1 MMIKEWKKL
10 GLLSLTATMLLG
22 VGAPSVQAQDLTT
35 DELVNRVIKTS
46 LQSKSVHTKVKFS
59 MTHSDLEEK
68 NTQTVLDGELDA
80 SLDLDKMAGKA
91 EFGLAKFPGA
101 SKVKLALLDGY
112 LYGKADGKELD
123 PIDLKSQVPSWKS
136 DLENLRQVESWN
148 SPQYKGELAKYFKSV
163 QEDQGYL
170 LQLSET
176 IDGKQF
182 YRDYQQL
189 WDQVKQEALHQL
201 LLETSNPT
209 IYGDFASFIDYVL
222 NEEAF
227 GAFVARKPKILVQT
241 DKDFRVTHVT
251 IDFQFSIDQGMDL
264 FSGLTGIF
272 HVKLEADLD
281 QYDQAVS
288 VEKP

>member
-1 MMIKEWKKL
+1 MIKGWKKL
-10 GLLSLTATMLLG
+10 GLLSLTTTMLWG

-68 NTQTVLDGELDA
+68 NTQTVLDGELDG
-80 SLDLDKMAGKA
+80 SFDLDKMAGKA

-101 SKVKLALLDGY
+101 SKVKLALVDGY
-112 LYGKADGKELD
+112 LYGKADGKDLE

-170 LQLSET
+170 LQLSEA
-176 IDGKQF
+176 IDGKQL
-182 YRDYQQL
+182 YRDHQEF

-201 LLETSNPT
+201 LLETSNPN

-227 GAFVARKPKILVQT
+227 GAFMARKPKILVQT

-251 IDFQFSIDQGMDL
+251 IDFQFSIDQGMEL

>member
-1 MMIKEWKKL
+1 MNKGWKKL
-10 GLLSLTATMLLG
+10 GLLSLTATMLWG

-59 MTHSDLEEK
+59 MTHSDLEE
-68 NTQTVLDGELDA
+68 NHTQTVLKSELDG
-80 SLDLDKMAGKA
+80 SFDLDKMTGKA
-91 EFGLAKFPGA
+91 EVAQFAGTNKI
-101 SKVKLALLDGY
+101 KLALLDGY
-112 LYGKADGKELD
+112 LYGKADGKDLD

-136 DLENLRQVESWN
+136 DLESMRQVETWI
-148 SPQYKGELAKYFKSV
+148 SPQDSGELAKYIQSA

-176 IDGKQF
+176 IDGKQL

-201 LLETSNPT
+201 LLETSNPN

-227 GAFVARKPKILVQT
+227 GAFMASKPKILVQT

-251 IDFQFSIDQGMDL
+251 VDFQFSIDQGMEI

>member
-1 MMIKEWKKL
+1 MIKGWKKL
-10 GLLSLTATMLLG
+10 GLLSLTATMLWG

-59 MTHSDLEEK
+59 MTHSDLEE
-68 NTQTVLDGELDA
+68 NHTQTVLKSELDA
-80 SLDLDKMAGKA
+80 SFDLDKMTGKA
-91 EFGLAKFPGA
+91 EVDQFAGINKI
-101 SKVKLALLDGY
+101 KLALVDGY
-112 LYGKADGKELD
+112 LYGKADGKDLD
-123 PIDLKSQVPSWKS
+123 PIDLQSQVPSWKS
-136 DLENLRQVESWN
+136 DLENLRQVETWN

-176 IDGKQF
+176 IDGKQL
-182 YRDYQQL
+182 YRDYQEL

-201 LLETSNPT
+201 LLEISNPT

-227 GAFVARKPKILVQT
+227 GAFMARKPKILVQT

>member
-1 MMIKEWKKL
+1 MMNKGWKKL
-10 GLLSLTATMLLG
+10 GLLSLTATMLWG
-22 VGAPSVQAQDLTT
+22 VGAPGVQAQDLTT

-101 SKVKLALLDGY
+101 SKVKLALVDGY
-112 LYGKADGKELD
+112 LYGKADGKELE
-123 PIDLKSQVPSWKS
+123 PIDLQSQVPSWKS
-136 DLENLRQVESWN
+136 DLENLRQVETWN

-170 LQLSET
+170 LQLSEA
-176 IDGKQF
+176 IDGKQL
-182 YRDYQQL
+182 YRDHQEF

-201 LLETSNPT
+201 LLETSNPN

-227 GAFVARKPKILVQT
+227 GAFMARKPKILVQT

-251 IDFQFSIDQGMDL
+251 VDFQFSIDQGMEL
-264 FSGLTGIF
+264 FSGLTGTF

>member
-1 MMIKEWKKL
+1 MMNKGWKKL
-10 GLLSLTATMLLG
+10 GLLSLTATMLWG
-22 VGAPSVQAQDLTT
+22 VGAPSAQAQDLTT

-59 MTHSDLEEK
+59 MTHSDLEE
-68 NTQTVLDGELDA
+68 NHTQTVLDGELDA

-91 EFGLAKFPGA
+91 EFGLVKFPGA
-101 SKVKLALLDGY
+101 SKVKLALVDGY

-123 PIDLKSQVPSWKS
+123 RIDLKSQVPSWKS

-170 LQLSET
+170 LQLSEA

-227 GAFVARKPKILVQT
+227 GAFMARKPKILVQT

-251 IDFQFSIDQGMDL
+251 VDFQFSIDQGMEL

>member
-1 MMIKEWKKL
+1 MMNKGWKKL
-10 GLLSLTATMLLG
+10 GLLSLTATMLWG
-22 VGAPSVQAQDLTT
+22 VGAPSVQAQD
-35 DELVNRVIKTS
+35 ELENRVIKTS
-46 LQSKSVHTKVKFS
+46 LQSKSVHTKLKVS

-101 SKVKLALLDGY
+101 SKVKLALVDGY
-112 LYGKADGKELD
+112 LYGKADGKDLE

-136 DLENLRQVESWN
+136 DLENLRQVETWN

-176 IDGKQF
+176 TDGKQL

-227 GAFVARKPKILVQT
+227 GAFMARKPKILVQT

-251 IDFQFSIDQGMDL
+251 VDFQFSIDQGMEI
-264 FSGLTGIF
+264 FSGLTGTF
-272 HVKLEADLD
+272 HVKLEVDLD

>member
-1 MMIKEWKKL
+1 MIKGWKKL
-10 GLLSLTATMLLG
+10 GLLSLTATMLWG
-22 VGAPSVQAQDLTT
+22 VGAPGVQAQDITT

-46 LQSKSVHTKVKFS
+46 LQSKSVHTKLKVS
-59 MTHSDLEEK
+59 MTHSDLEE
-68 NTQTVLDGELDA
+68 NHTQTVLKSELDA
-80 SLDLDKMAGKA
+80 SFDLDKMTGKA
-91 EFGLAKFPGA
+91 EVDQFAGINKI
-101 SKVKLALLDGY
+101 KLALVDGY
-112 LYGKADGKELD
+112 LYGKADGKDLE

-136 DLENLRQVESWN
+136 DLENLRQVETWN

-176 IDGKQF
+176 IDGKQL

-227 GAFVARKPKILVQT
+227 GAFMARKPKILVQT

-251 IDFQFSIDQGMDL
+251 VDFQFSIDQGMEI
-264 FSGLTGIF
+264 FSGLTGTF
-272 HVKLEADLD
+272 HVKLEVDLD

>member
-1 MMIKEWKKL
+1 MMNKGWKKL
-10 GLLSLTATMLLG
+10 GLLSLTATMLWG

-35 DELVNRVIKTS
+35 DELVNRLIKTS
-46 LQSKSVHTKVKFS
+46 LQSKSVHTKIKVS
-59 MTHSDLEEK
+59 MTYSDLEE
-68 NTQTVLDGELDA
+68 NHTQTVLKSEVDA
-80 SLDLDKMAGKA
+80 SLDLDKMTGKA
-91 EFGLAKFPGA
+91 VISLDKFAGA
-101 SKVKLALLDGY
+101 SKVKLALVDGY

-123 PIDLKSQVPSWKS
+123 RIDLKSQVLSWKS
-136 DLENLRQVESWN
+136 DLENLRQVETWIR
-148 SPQYKGELAKYFKSV
+148 PQDTWELAKYFKSV
-163 QEDQGYL
+163 KEDWGYL
-170 LQLSET
+170 LLLSEA
-176 IDGKQF
+176 IDGKQL
-182 YRDYQQL
+182 YRDHQEF
-189 WDQVKQEALHQL
+189 WDQVKQELLHQV

-209 IYGDFASFIDYVL
+209 IYDQNARLIDYIL

-227 GAFVARKPKILVQT
+227 GAFMAREPEILVRT

-251 IDFQFSIDQGMDL
+251 VDFQFSIDQEMEL

>member
-1 MMIKEWKKL
+1 MIKGWKKL
-10 GLLSLTATMLLG
+10 GLLSLTATILLG
-22 VGAPSVQAQDLTT
+22 VGAPGVQAQD
-35 DELVNRVIKTS
+35 ELINRVIKTS
-46 LQSKSVHTKVKFS
+46 LQSKSVHTKIKVS
-59 MTHSDLEEK
+59 MTHSDLEE
-68 NTQTVLDGELDA
+68 NHTQTVLKSEVDA
-80 SLDLDKMAGKA
+80 SLDLDKMTGKA

-101 SKVKLALLDGY
+101 SKVKLALVDGY

-123 PIDLKSQVPSWKS
+123 PIDLKSQVLSWKS
-136 DLENLRQVESWN
+136 DLESMRQVEDWIR
-148 SPQYKGELAKYFKSV
+148 PQDSRELAMYILRVK
-163 QEDQGYL
+163 EDWGYL
-170 LQLSET
+170 LQLSEA
-176 IDGKQF
+176 IDGKQL

-189 WDQVKQEALHQL
+189 WDQIKQEALHQL
-201 LLETSNPT
+201 LLETSNPN

-227 GAFVARKPKILVQT
+227 GAFMARKPKILVQT

-251 IDFQFSIDQGMDL
+251 IDFQFSIDQEMEL

>member
-1 MMIKEWKKL
+1 MNKGWKKL
-10 GLLSLTATMLLG
+10 GLLSLTATMLWG

-80 SLDLDKMAGKA
+80 SLDLDKMTGKA
-91 EFGLAKFPGA
+91 EVDQFAGINKI
-101 SKVKLALLDGY
+101 KLALVDGY

-136 DLENLRQVESWN
+136 DLENLRQVETWN

-170 LQLSET
+170 LQLSEA
-176 IDGKQF
+176 IDGKQL

-189 WDQVKQEALHQL
+189 WDQVKQEALHQV

-227 GAFVARKPKILVQT
+227 GAFMARKPKILVQT
-241 DKDFRVTHVT
+241 DKDFRVTRVT
-251 IDFQFSIDQGMDL
+251 VDFQFSIDQGMDL

>member
-1 MMIKEWKKL
+1 MMIKGWKKL

-101 SKVKLALLDGY
+101 SKVKLALVDGY
-112 LYGKADGKELD
+112 LYGKADGKDLE

-136 DLENLRQVESWN
+136 DLENLRQVETWN

-176 IDGKQF
+176 IDGKQL
-182 YRDYQQL
+182 YRDYQEL

-227 GAFVARKPKILVQT
+227 GAFMARKPKILVQT

-251 IDFQFSIDQGMDL
+251 VDFQFSIDQGMEI
-264 FSGLTGIF
+264 FSGLTGTF
-272 HVKLEADLD
+272 HVKLEVDLD

>member
-1 MMIKEWKKL
+1 MIKGWKKL
-10 GLLSLTATMLLG
+10 GLLSLTATILLG
-22 VGAPSVQAQDLTT
+22 VGAPGVQAQD
-35 DELVNRVIKTS
+35 ELINRVIKTS
-46 LQSKSVHTKVKFS
+46 LQSKSVHTKIKVS
-59 MTHSDLEEK
+59 MTHSDLEE
-68 NTQTVLDGELDA
+68 NHTQTVLKSEVDA
-80 SLDLDKMAGKA
+80 SLDLDKMTGKA

-101 SKVKLALLDGY
+101 SKVKLALVDGY

-123 PIDLKSQVPSWKS
+123 RIDLKSQVLSWKS
-136 DLENLRQVESWN
+136 DLESMRQVEDWIR
-148 SPQYKGELAKYFKSV
+148 PQDSGELAKYILRVK
-163 QEDQGYL
+163 EDWGYL
-170 LQLSET
+170 LQLSEA
-176 IDGKQF
+176 IDGKQL

-189 WDQVKQEALHQL
+189 WDQIKQEALHQL
-201 LLETSNPT
+201 LLETSNPN

-227 GAFVARKPKILVQT
+227 GAFMARKPKILVQT

-251 IDFQFSIDQGMDL
+251 IDFQFSIDQGMEL

>member
-1 MMIKEWKKL
+1 MMNKGWKKL
-10 GLLSLTATMLLG
+10 GLLSLTATMLWG
-22 VGAPSVQAQDLTT
+22 VGAPSVQAQDEQL
-35 DELVNRVIKTS
+35 NRVIKTS
-46 LQSKSVHTKVKFS
+46 LQSKSVHTKLKVS
-59 MTHSDLEEK
+59 MTHSDLEE
-68 NTQTVLDGELDA
+68 NHTQTVLKGELDA
-80 SLDLDKMAGKA
+80 SLDLDKMTGKA

-101 SKVKLALLDGY
+101 SKVKLALVDGY

-123 PIDLKSQVPSWKS
+123 RIDLKSQVLSWKS
-136 DLENLRQVESWN
+136 DLESMRQVEDWIR
-148 SPQYKGELAKYFKSV
+148 PQDSRELAMYILRVK
-163 QEDQGYL
+163 EDWGYL
-170 LQLSET
+170 LQLSEA
-176 IDGKQF
+176 IDGKQL

-189 WDQVKQEALHQL
+189 WDQIKQEALHQL
-201 LLETSNPT
+201 LLETSNPN

-227 GAFVARKPKILVQT
+227 GAFMARKPKILVQT

-251 IDFQFSIDQGMDL
+251 IDFQFSIDQGMEL

>member
-1 MMIKEWKKL
+1 
-10 GLLSLTATMLLG
+10 MLLG
-22 VGAPSVQAQDLTT
+22 IGAPSVQAQDLTT

-101 SKVKLALLDGY
+101 SKVKLALVDGY
-112 LYGKADGKELD
+112 LYGKADGKDLE

-136 DLENLRQVESWN
+136 DLENLRQVDTWN
-148 SPQYKGELAKYFKSV
+148 SPQYKGELAKYIQSV

-176 IDGKQF
+176 IDGKQL
-182 YRDYQQL
+182 YRDYQEF

-209 IYGDFASFIDYVL
+209 IYGDFANFIDYVL

-227 GAFVARKPKILVQT
+227 GAFMARKPKILVQT

-251 IDFQFSIDQGMDL
+251 VDFQFSIDQGMDL

>member
-1 MMIKEWKKL
+1 MIKGWKKL
-10 GLLSLTATMLLG
+10 GLLSLTATILLG
-22 VGAPSVQAQDLTT
+22 VGAPGVQAQD
-35 DELVNRVIKTS
+35 ELINRVIKTS
-46 LQSKSVHTKVKFS
+46 LQSKSVHTKIKVS
-59 MTHSDLEEK
+59 MTHSDLEE
-68 NTQTVLDGELDA
+68 NHTQTVLKSEVDA
-80 SLDLDKMAGKA
+80 SLDLDKMTGKA

-101 SKVKLALLDGY
+101 SKVKLALVDGY
-112 LYGKADGKELD
+112 LYGKANGKNLE
-123 PIDLKSQVPSWKS
+123 PIDLKSQVLSWKS
-136 DLENLRQVESWN
+136 DLESMRQVEDWIR
-148 SPQYKGELAKYFKSV
+148 PQDSRELAMYILRVK
-163 QEDQGYL
+163 EDWGYL
-170 LQLSET
+170 LQLSEA
-176 IDGKQF
+176 IDGKQL

-189 WDQVKQEALHQL
+189 WDQIKQEALHQL
-201 LLETSNPT
+201 LLETSNPN

-227 GAFVARKPKILVQT
+227 GAFMARKPKILVQT

-251 IDFQFSIDQGMDL
+251 IDFQFSIDQGMEL

>member
-68 NTQTVLDGELDA
+68 NTQTVLDGDLDA
-80 SLDLDKMAGKA
+80 SLDLDKMTGKA

-101 SKVKLALLDGY
+101 SKIKLALVDGY
-112 LYGKADGKELD
+112 LYGKADGKDLD
-123 PIDLKSQVPSWKS
+123 PIDLQSQVPSWKS
-136 DLENLRQVESWN
+136 DLENLRQVETWN

-170 LQLSET
+170 LQLSEA
-176 IDGKQF
+176 IDGKQL

-189 WDQVKQEALHQL
+189 WDQVKQEALHQV

-227 GAFVARKPKILVQT
+227 GAFMARKPKILVQT
-241 DKDFRVTHVT
+241 DKDFRVTRVT
-251 IDFQFSIDQGMDL
+251 VDFQFSIDQGMDL

>member
-1 MMIKEWKKL
+1 MNKGWKKL
-10 GLLSLTATMLLG
+10 GLLSLTTTMLWG

-112 LYGKADGKELD
+112 LYGKADGKDLD

-136 DLENLRQVESWN
+136 DLESMRQVETWL
-148 SPQYKGELAKYFKSV
+148 SPQDSGELAKYIQSV

-170 LQLSET
+170 LQLSEA
-176 IDGKQF
+176 IDGKQL
-182 YRDYQQL
+182 YRDHQEF
-189 WDQVKQEALHQL
+189 WDQVKQEILHQV

-209 IYGDFASFIDYVL
+209 IYDQNVRLIDYIL

-227 GAFVARKPKILVQT
+227 GAFMARKPKILVQT

-251 IDFQFSIDQGMDL
+251 VDFQFSIDQGMEL

>member
-1 MMIKEWKKL
+1 MIKEWKKL
-10 GLLSLTATMLLG
+10 GLLSLTATMLWG
-22 VGAPSVQAQDLTT
+22 IGAPSVQAQD
-35 DELVNRVIKTS
+35 ELENRVIKTS
-46 LQSKSVHTKVKFS
+46 LQSKSVHTKIKVS
-59 MTHSDLEEK
+59 MTHSDLEE
-68 NTQTVLDGELDA
+68 NHTQTVLKSEVDA
-80 SLDLDKMAGKA
+80 SLDLDKMTGKA
-91 EFGLAKFPGA
+91 VISLDKFAGA

-123 PIDLKSQVPSWKS
+123 RIDLKSQVLSWKS
-136 DLENLRQVESWN
+136 DLENLRQVETWIR
-148 SPQYKGELAKYFKSV
+148 PQDTWELAKYFKSV
-163 QEDQGYL
+163 KEDWGYL
-170 LQLSET
+170 LLLSEA
-176 IDGKQF
+176 IDGKQL
-182 YRDYQQL
+182 YRDHQEF
-189 WDQVKQEALHQL
+189 WDQVKQELLHQV

-209 IYGDFASFIDYVL
+209 IYDQNARLIDYIL

-227 GAFVARKPKILVQT
+227 GAFMAREPEILVRT

-251 IDFQFSIDQGMDL
+251 VDFQFSIDQEMEL

>member
-1 MMIKEWKKL
+1 MMNKGWKKL
-10 GLLSLTATMLLG
+10 GILSLTATMLLG
-22 VGAPSVQAQDLTT
+22 IGAPSVQAQDLTT

-59 MTHSDLEEK
+59 MTHSDLEE
-68 NTQTVLDGELDA
+68 NHTQTVLDGELDA

-101 SKVKLALLDGY
+101 SKVKLALVDGY
-112 LYGKADGKELD
+112 LYGKADGKDLE

-176 IDGKQF
+176 IDGKQL

-227 GAFVARKPKILVQT
+227 GAFMARKPKILVQT

-251 IDFQFSIDQGMDL
+251 VDFQFSIDQGMDL

>member
-1 MMIKEWKKL
+1 MMNKGWKKL
-10 GLLSLTATMLLG
+10 GLLSLTATMLWG

-59 MTHSDLEEK
+59 MTHSNLEEK

-101 SKVKLALLDGY
+101 SKIKLALVDGY
-112 LYGKADGKELD
+112 LYGKADGKDLD
-123 PIDLKSQVPSWKS
+123 PIDLQSQVPSWKS
-136 DLENLRQVESWN
+136 DLENLRQVETWN

-170 LQLSET
+170 LQLSEA
-176 IDGKQF
+176 IDGKQL

-189 WDQVKQEALHQL
+189 WDQVKQEALHQV

-227 GAFVARKPKILVQT
+227 GAFMARKPKILVQT
-241 DKDFRVTHVT
+241 DKDFRVTRVT
-251 IDFQFSIDQGMDL
+251 VDFQFSIDQGMDL

>member
-1 MMIKEWKKL
+1 MMIKEFKKL
-10 GLLSLTATMLLG
+10 GLLSLTATILLG
-22 VGAPSVQAQDLTT
+22 VGAPGVQAQD
-35 DELVNRVIKTS
+35 ELINRVIKTS
-46 LQSKSVHTKVKFS
+46 LQSKSVHTKIKVS

-80 SLDLDKMAGKA
+80 SLDLDKMTGKA

-101 SKVKLALLDGY
+101 SKVKLALVDGY

-123 PIDLKSQVPSWKS
+123 RIDLKSQVLSWKS
-136 DLENLRQVESWN
+136 DLESMRQVEDWIR
-148 SPQYKGELAKYFKSV
+148 PQDSRELAKYILRVK
-163 QEDQGYL
+163 EDWGYL
-170 LQLSET
+170 LQLSEA
-176 IDGKQF
+176 IDGKQL

-189 WDQVKQEALHQL
+189 WDQIKQEALHQL
-201 LLETSNPT
+201 LLETSNPN

-227 GAFVARKPKILVQT
+227 GAFMARKPKILVQT

-251 IDFQFSIDQGMDL
+251 IDFQFSIDQGMEL

>member
-1 MMIKEWKKL
+1 MMNKGWKKL

-22 VGAPSVQAQDLTT
+22 VGAPSAQAQDLTT
-35 DELVNRVIKTS
+35 DKLVNRVIKTS

-91 EFGLAKFPGA
+91 EFGLAKFPGV

-112 LYGKADGKELD
+112 LYGKADGKDLD

-136 DLENLRQVESWN
+136 DLESMRQVETWI
-148 SPQYKGELAKYFKSV
+148 SPQDSGELAKYIQSV

-170 LQLSET
+170 LQLSEA
-176 IDGKQF
+176 IDGKQL
-182 YRDYQQL
+182 YRDYQEL

-201 LLETSNPT
+201 LLETSNPN

-227 GAFVARKPKILVQT
+227 GAFMARKPKILVQT
-241 DKDFRVTHVT
+241 DKDFRVTGVT
-251 IDFQFSIDQGMDL
+251 VDFQFSIDQEMDL
-264 FSGLTGIF
+264 LSGLTGIF

>member
-1 MMIKEWKKL
+1 MNKGWKKL
-10 GLLSLTATMLLG
+10 GLLSLTATMLWG
-22 VGAPSVQAQDLTT
+22 VGAPSVQAQD
-35 DELVNRVIKTS
+35 ELENRVIKTS
-46 LQSKSVHTKVKFS
+46 LQSKSVHTKLKVS
-59 MTHSDLEEK
+59 MTHSDLEE
-68 NTQTVLDGELDA
+68 NHTQTVLKSEVDA
-80 SLDLDKMAGKA
+80 SLDLDKMTGKA
-91 EFGLAKFPGA
+91 DISLDKFAGA
-101 SKVKLALLDGY
+101 SKVKLALVDGY
-112 LYGKADGKELD
+112 LYGKADGKGLD

-136 DLENLRQVESWN
+136 DLESMRQVETWR
-148 SPQYKGELAKYFKSV
+148 SPQDSGELAKYIQSV
-163 QEDQGYL
+163 KEDQGYL

-176 IDGKQF
+176 IDGKQL
-182 YRDYQQL
+182 YRDYREL

-201 LLETSNPT
+201 LLETSNPN

-227 GAFVARKPKILVQT
+227 GAFMARKPKILVQT

-251 IDFQFSIDQGMDL
+251 IDFQFSIDQGMEI
-264 FSGLTGIF
+264 FSGLTGTF

>member
-1 MMIKEWKKL
+1 MMIKGWKKL
-10 GLLSLTATMLLG
+10 GLLSLTATMLWG

-101 SKVKLALLDGY
+101 SKVKLALVDGY
-112 LYGKADGKELD
+112 LYGKADGKDLE

-136 DLENLRQVESWN
+136 DLENLRQVETWN

-176 IDGKQF
+176 IDGKQL

-227 GAFVARKPKILVQT
+227 GAFMARKPKILVQT

-251 IDFQFSIDQGMDL
+251 VDFQFSIDQGMEI
-264 FSGLTGIF
+264 FSGLTGTF
-272 HVKLEADLD
+272 HVKLEVDLD

>member
-1 MMIKEWKKL
+1 MMIKGWKKL

-91 EFGLAKFPGA
+91 EFGLAKFPGV
-101 SKVKLALLDGY
+101 SKVKLALVDGY

-123 PIDLKSQVPSWKS
+123 RIDLKSQVPSWKS
-136 DLENLRQVESWN
+136 DLESMRQVETWL
-148 SPQYKGELAKYFKSV
+148 SPQDSGELAKYIQSA

-170 LQLSET
+170 LQLSEA
-176 IDGKQF
+176 IDGKQL

-201 LLETSNPT
+201 LLEISNPT

-227 GAFVARKPKILVQT
+227 GAFMARKPKILVQT
-241 DKDFRVTHVT
+241 DKDFRVTRVT
-251 IDFQFSIDQGMDL
+251 IDFQFSIDQGMEL

>member
-1 MMIKEWKKL
+1 
-10 GLLSLTATMLLG
+10 MLWG

-68 NTQTVLDGELDA
+68 NTQTVLDGDLDA
-80 SLDLDKMAGKA
+80 SLDLDKMTGKA

-112 LYGKADGKELD
+112 LYGKADGKDLD

-136 DLENLRQVESWN
+136 DLESMRQVETWI
-148 SPQYKGELAKYFKSV
+148 SPQDSGELAKYIQSA

-170 LQLSET
+170 LQLSEA
-176 IDGKQF
+176 IDGKQL

-201 LLETSNPT
+201 LLETSNPN

-227 GAFVARKPKILVQT
+227 DAFMARKPKILVQT

-251 IDFQFSIDQGMDL
+251 VDFQFSIDQGMEI

>member
-1 MMIKEWKKL
+1 MIKGWKKL
-10 GLLSLTATMLLG
+10 GLLSLTATILLG
-22 VGAPSVQAQDLTT
+22 VGAPGVQAQD
-35 DELVNRVIKTS
+35 ELINRVIKTS

-101 SKVKLALLDGY
+101 SKVKLALVDGY
-112 LYGKADGKELD
+112 LYGKADGKELER
-123 PIDLKSQVPSWKS
+123 IDLKSQVPSWKS
-136 DLENLRQVESWN
+136 DLESMRQVETWL
-148 SPQYKGELAKYFKSV
+148 SPQDSGELAKYIQSV

-176 IDGKQF
+176 IDGKQL
-182 YRDYQQL
+182 YRDYQEL

-201 LLETSNPT
+201 LLEISNPT

-227 GAFVARKPKILVQT
+227 GAFMARKPKILVQT

>member
-1 MMIKEWKKL
+1 MKKEWKKL
-10 GLLSLTATMLLG
+10 GLLSLTATMLWG
-22 VGAPSVQAQDLTT
+22 VGAPGVQAQD
-35 DELVNRVIKTS
+35 ELINRVIKTS
-46 LQSKSVHTKVKFS
+46 LQSKSVHTKLKVS
-59 MTHSDLEEK
+59 MTHSDLEE
-68 NTQTVLDGELDA
+68 NHTQTVLKSEVDA

-91 EFGLAKFPGA
+91 VISLDKFAGA
-101 SKVKLALLDGY
+101 SKVKLALVDGY
-112 LYGKADGKELD
+112 LYGKADGKDLD

-136 DLENLRQVESWN
+136 DLESMRQVETWI
-148 SPQYKGELAKYFKSV
+148 SPQDSGELAKYIQSV

-176 IDGKQF
+176 IDGKQL

-201 LLETSNPT
+201 LLETSNPN

-227 GAFVARKPKILVQT
+227 GAFMARKPKILVQT

-251 IDFQFSIDQGMDL
+251 VDFQFSIDQGMEL

>member
-1 MMIKEWKKL
+1 MMNKGWKKL
-10 GLLSLTATMLLG
+10 GLLSLTATMLWG
-22 VGAPSVQAQDLTT
+22 IGAPSVQAQD
-35 DELVNRVIKTS
+35 ELENRVIKTS
-46 LQSKSVHTKVKFS
+46 LQSKSVHTKIKVS
-59 MTHSDLEEK
+59 MTHSDLEE
-68 NTQTVLDGELDA
+68 NHTQTVLKSEVDA

-101 SKVKLALLDGY
+101 SKVKLALVDGY
-112 LYGKADGKELD
+112 LYGKADGKDLE
-123 PIDLKSQVPSWKS
+123 PIDLKSQVLSWKS
-136 DLENLRQVESWN
+136 DLENLRQVETWIR
-148 SPQYKGELAKYFKSV
+148 PQDTWELAKYFKSV
-163 QEDQGYL
+163 KEDWGYL
-170 LQLSET
+170 LLLSEA
-176 IDGKQF
+176 IDGKQL
-182 YRDYQQL
+182 YRDHQEF
-189 WDQVKQEALHQL
+189 WDQVKQELLHQV
-201 LLETSNPT
+201 LLETSNPN

-227 GAFVARKPKILVQT
+227 GAFMAREPEILVRT

-251 IDFQFSIDQGMDL
+251 VDFQFSIDQEMEL

>member
-1 MMIKEWKKL
+1 MIKGWKKL
-10 GLLSLTATMLLG
+10 GLLSLTATILLG
-22 VGAPSVQAQDLTT
+22 VGAPGVQAQDEQL
-35 DELVNRVIKTS
+35 NRVIKTS

-59 MTHSDLEEK
+59 MTHSDLEE
-68 NTQTVLDGELDA
+68 NHTQTVLKSEVDA
-80 SLDLDKMAGKA
+80 SLDLDKMTGKA

-101 SKVKLALLDGY
+101 SKVKLALVDGY

-123 PIDLKSQVPSWKS
+123 PIDLKSQVLSWKS
-136 DLENLRQVESWN
+136 DLESMRQVEDWIR
-148 SPQYKGELAKYFKSV
+148 PQDSRELAMYILRVK
-163 QEDQGYL
+163 EDWGYL
-170 LQLSET
+170 LQLSEA
-176 IDGKQF
+176 IDGKQL

-189 WDQVKQEALHQL
+189 WDQIKQEALHQL
-201 LLETSNPT
+201 LLETSNPN

-227 GAFVARKPKILVQT
+227 GAFMARKPKILVQT

-251 IDFQFSIDQGMDL
+251 IDFQFSIDQGMEL